1 MPTPPRAEA
10 STTTPVADTP
20 TTTPVS
26 DRPDVVHDGS
36 TAVAD
41 LEVDDGDTDGDGEGG
56 ATPAADD
63 ASASH
68 EHHGGRPDV
77 SIVLPTYNEVGHL
90 DAEVV
95 RITEAMEASAYRFE
109 LICVDDGS
117 TDGTRER
124 LRELAEQ
131 DDRVRVFEH
140 RRNLGSGG
148 ARRTGT
154 RAARGNVVVWT
165 DVDMTYP
172 NDQIPHL
179 VDSLAGYDQV
189 VGARMSE
196 QGTHKAARVPAK
208 WAIRR
213 LAQYLAQEEIPD
225 LNSGFRAFRREHAVR
240 YLNRLPNGFS
250 CVTTMTMSFLSD
262 GLNVGYIDIPY
273 GAREGESK
281 FHWYRDT
288 RKYLLQVVRM
298 ILGYEPLRVF
308 MPVGLALLLFG
319 VGKLIYDIS
328 TKDLRLATNTL
339 LILFAAFQVISIG
352 LLADLVVRVTKPP
365 VTDHLEDD
373 VER

>member
-1 MPTPPRAEA
+1 M
-10 STTTPVADTP
+10 SVD
-20 TTTPVS
+20 
-26 DRPDVVHDGS
+26 
-36 TAVAD
+36 AD
-41 LEVDDGDTDGDGEGG
+41 LTAQTV
-56 ATPAADD
+56 
-63 ASASH
+63 ASAGS
-68 EHHGGRPDV
+68 ERPSRPDV
-77 SIVLPTYNEVGHL
+77 SIVLPTYNEAGHVREEIDRIVAAM
-90 DAEVV
+90 DAAEYSWEIV
-95 RITEAMEASAYRFE
+95 A
-109 LICVDDGS
+109 VDDGS
-117 TDGTRER
+117 TDDTRQLLHAAADR
-124 LRELAEQ
+124 
-131 DDRVRVFEH
+131 DDRIRVIEH
-140 RRNLGSGG
+140 LRNLGSGG

-154 RAARGNVVVWT
+154 RLARGRVVVWT

-179 VDSLAGYDQV
+179 VDSLEGYDQV

-373 VER
+373 AER